1 MATALVPSTPA
12 TPSPTSFAD
21 LSEDVLLHLLSRPSS
36 NPNRELSPED
46 LARLEAVCYAL
57 RRPLLLPPNRRH
69 SVVETAARTRCLRH
83 PLLARVPADLLRGM
97 AAQRRELAARAALRM
112 GGGGRLGAA
121 AGSGEGG
128 ATAGGGRRGAAAGGQ
143 RAERRRT
150 GVSDQPAPVAAADQ
164 PPPDEPAQARDGNQ
178 AAGQGWAAAALAAG
192 LAAVR
197 LGGGAAAA
205 GSAATGSAVTGAE
218 RPDAQAQ
225 QQVQQRR
232 GGTRGRRGALRTQIV
247 VGGSADAEGNGGNG
261 WNGGNAANREET
273 EGGMGERVAQVA
285 GGRAFTVIL
294 TKSGDVYTM
303 GQDTNGCCGHGQDG
317 VGKKFP
323 QPKFVEALRGVP
335 CQQVATGRSHVLVLA
350 RDGTVYAFGAGGNG
364 RLGLGDTDDRCQPT
378 VVEGLRP
385 EVLAA
390 MLGGLTGGSNGD
402 TDGNNSDTGGKNNE
416 TGSSSS
422 NSSASSR
429 SSRSSSSSDPY
440 GQYRI
445 VSVAAGASHSLAV
458 TAAGVVLAFGRGHSG
473 QLGGAQGWGTWA
485 GSVQAWLVQSGVR
498 VVKVA
503 ASVDYSAALD
513 CLGRVTWLV
522 QSSVCVVKVA
532 ASVDY
537 SAALDCL
544 GREVCSAAPD
554 CLVPHPIAW
563 LVQSSVCVVKVAASV
578 DYSAALDCLGREVC
592 SAAPDCLVPHPIA
605 WLVQSSV
612 CVVKVAAS
620 VDYSAALDCLGR
632 VSAGMRRGEVIG
644 VGVVK
649 VAKSIRCLPSLL
661 SACVQ
666 VHMWGSGYC
675 GCLGNGSEAN
685 EVLPRVVEGLL
696 HTRIVQVTLGKRKTL
711 ALDDQGRVLAFGW
724 TAFGG
729 LGVAAGRDKVFS
741 PMPVEALEGR
751 RVVQV
756 SKGAGLVGWSDRWI
770 TLWKCLTGMDG
781 KRVVQVSK
789 GAGWGRWADGRM
801 ALWKCLRGVA
811 AERYK
816 VFALS
821 TGRASGGSGGDASG
835 AG

>member
-578 DYSAALDCLGREVC
+578 DYSAALDCLGR
-592 SAAPDCLVPHPIA
+592 
-605 WLVQSSV
+605 
-612 CVVKVAAS
+612 
-620 VDYSAALDCLGR
+620 
-632 VSAGMRRGEVIG
+632 
-644 VGVVK
+644 
-649 VAKSIRCLPSLL
+649 
-661 SACVQ
+661 

>member
-97 AAQRRELAARAALRM
+97 AAQRCGGSWLRVLRFAWAVEDAWGLRRELEKEAQRREAEEEALRREASARNA
-112 GGGGRLGAA
+112 GGLASAVYAGDYCSFQIKSNGELWVY
-121 AGSGEGG
+121 GSGSRDGSPQFTLPP
-128 ATAGGGRRGAAAGGQ
+128 ALNQ
-143 RAERRRT
+143 PPPY
-150 GVSDQPAPVAAADQ
+150 QPAPVAAADQ
-164 PPPDEPAQARDGNQ
+164 PPPDEPAQVRDGNQ

-232 GGTRGRRGALRTQIV
+232 GGARGRRGALRTQIV

-261 WNGGNAANREET
+261 WNGGNEANREEA

-422 NSSASSR
+422 NSSASNR

-485 GSVQAWLVQSGVR
+485 GSVQAWGSWGAEGWGAAGWGVEKEERMRGGGGRVGQVQGRAGGVSRVHVGRRAGPAAATAGSATASAAATSRATSTSVAGGAATATAVVAAATADLSDCLVPQPIAWLVRAGVR

-513 CLGRVTWLV
+513 CLGRV
-522 QSSVCVVKVA
+522 
-532 ASVDY
+532 
-537 SAALDCL
+537 
-544 GREVCSAAPD
+544 
-554 CLVPHPIAW
+554 
-563 LVQSSVCVVKVAASV
+563 
-578 DYSAALDCLGREVC
+578 
-592 SAAPDCLVPHPIA
+592 
-605 WLVQSSV
+605 
-612 CVVKVAAS
+612 
-620 VDYSAALDCLGR
+620 
-632 VSAGMRRGEVIG
+632 
-644 VGVVK
+644 
-649 VAKSIRCLPSLL
+649 
-661 SACVQ
+661 
-666 VHMWGSGYC
+666 
-675 GCLGNGSEAN
+675 SE
-685 EVLPRVVEGLL
+685 
-696 HTRIVQVTLGKRKTL
+696 T
-711 ALDDQGRVLAFGW
+711 
-724 TAFGG
+724 
-729 LGVAAGRDKVFS
+729 
-741 PMPVEALEGR
+741 
-751 RVVQV
+751 
-756 SKGAGLVGWSDRWI
+756 
-770 TLWKCLTGMDG
+770 
-781 KRVVQVSK
+781 
-789 GAGWGRWADGRM
+789 
-801 ALWKCLRGVA
+801 
-811 AERYK
+811 
-816 VFALS
+816 
-821 TGRASGGSGGDASG
+821 
-835 AG
+835 

>member
-12 TPSPTSFAD
+12 TRSPTSFAD

-69 SVVETAARTRCLRH
+69 SVVETAARARCLRH

-97 AAQRRELAARAALRM
+97 AAQRCGGSWLRVLRFAWAVEDAWGLRREAEEEALRGETRAPSAGARNSGELASAVYAGDYCSFQIKTSGELWVY
-112 GGGGRLGAA
+112 
-121 AGSGEGG
+121 GSGSRDGSPLFTLPP
-128 ATAGGGRRGAAAGGQ
+128 ASNQPPPDQPALIAAPDHPAP
-143 RAERRRT
+143 
-150 GVSDQPAPVAAADQ
+150 DQPAPN
-164 PPPDEPAQARDGNQ
+164 EPALARDGNP

-197 LGGGAAAA
+197 LGTGGAAVPA
-205 GSAATGSAVTGAE
+205 GSAATGSAVAGAE
-218 RPDAQAQ
+218 RPGAHAQ

-232 GGTRGRRGALRTQIV
+232 EGARGRRGALRTQIV

-261 WNGGNAANREET
+261 RNQRGNGVIGENREEA
-273 EGGMGERVAQVA
+273 EGGFGERVAQVA

-294 TKSGDVYTM
+294 TRSGSVYTM

-323 QPKFVEALRGVP
+323 QPKLVEALRGVP

-364 RLGLGDTDDRCQPT
+364 RLGLGDTDDRCRPT

-390 MLGGLTGGSNGD
+390 MLSGNGGQMDGNNGTGGSSG
-402 TDGNNSDTGGKNNE
+402 DTGGNNNE
-416 TGSSSS
+416 TGGSSSS
-422 NSSASSR
+422 SSIS
-429 SSRSSSSSDPY
+429 SSSSSDPY

-473 QLGGAQGWGTWA
+473 QLGGAQGWGSWAGGAQGWGTWA
-485 GSVQAWLVQSGVR
+485 GGAQGLGNEREEGMRGGGARVGQVQGRAGGVSRVHVGRRAGGSAATAGNTTASATAAWLMGAGVR
-498 VVKVA
+498 VIKVA

-513 CLGRVTWLV
+513 CLGR
-522 QSSVCVVKVA
+522 
-532 ASVDY
+532 
-537 SAALDCL
+537 
-544 GREVCSAAPD
+544 
-554 CLVPHPIAW
+554 
-563 LVQSSVCVVKVAASV
+563 
-578 DYSAALDCLGREVC
+578 
-592 SAAPDCLVPHPIA
+592 
-605 WLVQSSV
+605 
-612 CVVKVAAS
+612 
-620 VDYSAALDCLGR
+620 
-632 VSAGMRRGEVIG
+632 
-644 VGVVK
+644 
-649 VAKSIRCLPSLL
+649 
-661 SACVQ
+661 

-685 EVLPRVVEGLL
+685 AVLPRVVEGLL

-729 LGVAAGRDKVFS
+729 LGVAAGRDKVFA
-741 PMPVEALEGR
+741 PMPVEALEG
-751 RVVQV
+751 
-756 SKGAGLVGWSDRWI
+756 
-770 TLWKCLTGMDG
+770 
-781 KRVVQVSK
+781 KRVVQI
-789 GAGWGRWADGRM
+789 
-801 ALWKCLRGVA
+801 
-811 AERYK
+811 
-816 VFALS
+816 S
-821 TGRASGGSGGDASG
+821 TGAYHTVALCHNGTCIGFGDNEQG
-835 AG
+835 QLELH

>member
-36 NPNRELSPED
+36 DPNRELSPED

-69 SVVETAARTRCLRH
+69 SVVETAARARCLRH

-97 AAQRRELAARAALRM
+97 AAQRCGGSWLRVLRFAWAVEDAWGLRREAEEEGMRGGARPPSAGARNSGELASAVYAGDYCSFQIKTNGELWVY
-112 GGGGRLGAA
+112 
-121 AGSGEGG
+121 GSGSRDGSPQFTLPL
-128 ATAGGGRRGAAAGGQ
+128 A
-143 RAERRRT
+143 
-150 GVSDQPAPVAAADQ
+150 SNQ
-164 PPPDEPAQARDGNQ
+164 PPPDLPAPVTAPDQPALNEPPLARDENQ

-197 LGGGAAAA
+197 IGTGGSTAAP
-205 GSAATGSAVTGAE
+205 GSAATTSSAVAGAE
-218 RPDAQAQ
+218 RPAAHAQ

-232 GGTRGRRGALRTQIV
+232 GGARGRRGALRAQIA

-261 WNGGNAANREET
+261 RNRENGGNGASREEE
-273 EGGMGERVAQVA
+273 EGGMRERVAQVA

-294 TKSGDVYTM
+294 TRSGKVYTM
-303 GQDTNGCCGHGQDG
+303 GQDTNGCCGHGHDG

-323 QPKFVEALRGVP
+323 QPKLVEALRGVP

-364 RLGLGDTDDRCQPT
+364 RLGLGDTDDRCRPT

-416 TGSSSS
+416 PGGSST
-422 NSSASSR
+422 NSSASS
-429 SSRSSSSSDPY
+429 SSSSSSSDPY

-473 QLGGAQGWGTWA
+473 QLGGAQGWGSWA
-485 GSVQAWLVQSGVR
+485 GSAQGWGEWAEGAQGLGDERAEGMRGGGGRVGRGQGRAGGAAGRVHVGRRAGGGATATGASYTASVAATGSATSTNATSAATAAAVAAATTDLSDCLVPHPISWLVRAGVR
-498 VVKVA
+498 VMKVA

-513 CLGRVTWLV
+513 CMGR
-522 QSSVCVVKVA
+522 
-532 ASVDY
+532 
-537 SAALDCL
+537 
-544 GREVCSAAPD
+544 
-554 CLVPHPIAW
+554 
-563 LVQSSVCVVKVAASV
+563 
-578 DYSAALDCLGREVC
+578 
-592 SAAPDCLVPHPIA
+592 
-605 WLVQSSV
+605 
-612 CVVKVAAS
+612 
-620 VDYSAALDCLGR
+620 
-632 VSAGMRRGEVIG
+632 
-644 VGVVK
+644 
-649 VAKSIRCLPSLL
+649 
-661 SACVQ
+661 

-711 ALDDQGRVLAFGW
+711 ALDDQGQVLAFGW

-741 PMPVEALEGR
+741 PMPVEALEG
-751 RVVQV
+751 
-756 SKGAGLVGWSDRWI
+756 
-770 TLWKCLTGMDG
+770 
-781 KRVVQVSK
+781 KRVVQI
-789 GAGWGRWADGRM
+789 
-801 ALWKCLRGVA
+801 
-811 AERYK
+811 
-816 VFALS
+816 S
-821 TGRASGGSGGDASG
+821 TGAYHTVALCRDGTCIGFGDNEQG
-835 AG
+835 QLELH